1 MLLHGWIELHCVY
14 KHLPH
19 PFLCWKINV
28 LLEEK
33 RTRCPTCCVAAF
45 FFSLK
50 CPGIP
55 GPFCQGLVLSSTSW
69 PRVQVVNAGPG
80 AEDKSGLTYI
90 GHWVVSFFSHCWQ
103 EATQGS
109 LSWLSAQW
117 YSLPSLSGGAG
128 SCLAAEDHLLTSWI
142 RKQRKGKASSI
153 DFLLFP
159 FYSKCV
165 SSSVGWY
172 HPHSERVFPPQW
184 VLSGSSLTDSPKRV
198 PHYCLRRLLIQPNW
212 QLKLTI
218 TGTRQG
224 GSERTFSSFYTWLEP
239 R

>member
-1 MLLHGWIELHCVY
+1 MLLHGWNELYCVY
-14 KHLPH
+14 THLPH

-45 FFSLK
+45 FFLK

-55 GPFCQGLVLSSTSW
+55 GLFCQGLVLSSTSCS
-69 PRVQVVNAGPG
+69 RVRVVNAGLG

-117 YSLPSLSGGAG
+117 YSLPRRIRRCWLLSGSRGL
-128 SCLAAEDHLLTSWI
+128 LAHLLDQEAEKRESQFCWL
-142 RKQRKGKASSI
+142 SP
-153 DFLLFP
+153 FPLLLQVCFRISGMVSP
-159 FYSKCV
+159 TFREGL
-165 SSSVGWY
+165 SSSVSPLWKL
-172 HPHSERVFPPQW
+172 PHRPTQKSA
-184 VLSGSSLTDSPKRV
+184 SLLP
-198 PHYCLRRLLIQPNW
+198 
-212 QLKLTI
+212 
-218 TGTRQG
+218 
-224 GSERTFSSFYTWLEP
+224 
-239 R
+239 